1 MQARDIMTPD
11 VATVSPETD
20 IKDIATLLLRRRISA
35 VPVVDS
41 EDRVLGIVSEG
52 DLVHR
57 IDEQSIKWPRSWWLA
72 FLARPEQ
79 RIKSFIEE
87 HGKLAKD
94 IMTRDVISV
103 SDDTSLHDIAEL
115 LEKHRIKRVP
125 VTRGGRLVG
134 IVSRANLL
142 RGFIADG
149 TSAKTTPPINNYTVR
164 EKVRAMLEEADPS
177 ALDFVDIVVCDGVV
191 HIWGAVRSKE
201 EVDVLRIA
209 VENVAGVEKV
219 QNHVSVL
226 PAFVQTTLWAE

>member
-57 IDEQSIKWPRSWWLA
+57 IDEPSIKWPRPWWLA
-72 FLARPEQ
+72 FFARPEQ
-79 RIKSFIEE
+79 RIKTFIEE

-94 IMTRDVISV
+94 IMTRDVFSV
-103 SDDTSLHDIAEL
+103 SDDTSLHDIAAL

-125 VTRGGRLVG
+125 VTRDGRLVG

-142 RGFIADG
+142 RGFIVGGA
-149 TSAKTTPPINNYTVR
+149 SAKTTPSTNNHTIR
-164 EKVRAMLEEADPS
+164 EKVLAMLNEADPL
-177 ALDFVDIVVCDGVV
+177 ALDFVDIVVCDGVA
-191 HIWGAVRSKE
+191 HIWGAVRSKD
-201 EVDVLRIA
+201 EVDAIRIA
-209 VENVAGVEKV
+209 VENVSGVEMV

-226 PAFVQTTLWAE
+226 PASVQATLWAE

>member
-1 MQARDIMTPD
+1 MQARDIMTSD

-57 IDEQSIKWPRSWWLA
+57 IDEPSIKWPRSWWLA
-72 FLARPEQ
+72 FFARPEQ
-79 RIKSFIEE
+79 RIKTFIEE
-87 HGKLAKD
+87 HGNLAKD
-94 IMTRDVISV
+94 IMTRDVFSV
-103 SDDTSLHDIAEL
+103 SDDTSLHDIAAL

-125 VTRGGRLVG
+125 VMRDGRLVG

-142 RGFIADG
+142 RGFIVDG
-149 TSAKTTPPINNYTVR
+149 AAAKTTPSTNNYTIR
-164 EKVRAMLEEADPS
+164 EKVRAMLNEADPL
-177 ALDFVDIVVCDGVV
+177 ALDFVDIVVCDGVA
-191 HIWGAVRSKE
+191 HIWGAVRSKD
-201 EVDVLRIA
+201 EVDAIRIA
-209 VENVAGVEKV
+209 VENVSGVEMV

-226 PAFVQTTLWAE
+226 PASVQATLWAE